1 MQIPR
6 RAQITARRTVAAK
19 RIKRAAP
26 KQAPSPVLKWVG
38 GKTRLLSK
46 LQERMPSSFGKYF
59 EPFMGGGA
67 LFFRTAPTQA
77 VLGDYNADLINVY
90 KCVAWDVDKVARK
103 LAAHKRNHS
112 EEYYYQV
119 RTKWN
124 ERNPRQTDID
134 RASQFLYM
142 NKTCFN
148 GLYRVNSKGEFNVPV
163 GRYVN
168 PSIYDLSS
176 LRAASAALQNAEI
189 LHGHYSEVVSSASA
203 GDFVY
208 FDPPYHPLTAT
219 ANFTSYTSNAFTPND
234 QRELRDLANDLAGRG
249 CAVLLSNSDTPFI
262 RELFA
267 GWNIDQVMCGR
278 SINSK
283 ASARGAVAEVMIYND
298 F

>member
-1 MQIPR
+1 
-6 RAQITARRTVAAK
+6 
-19 RIKRAAP
+19 
-26 KQAPSPVLKWVG
+26 
-38 GKTRLLSK
+38 
-46 LQERMPSSFGKYF
+46 
-59 EPFMGGGA
+59 MGGGA
-67 LFFRTAPTQA
+67 LFFRTLPRQA

-90 KCVAWDVDKVARK
+90 QCVAWQAEKVARK
-103 LAAHKRNHS
+103 LAAHKRNHC
-112 EEYYYQV
+112 EEYYYKV

-124 ERNPRQTDID
+124 ERSPRQTDVD

-168 PSIYDLSS
+168 PGIYNLAS
-176 LRAASAALQNAEI
+176 LRAASAALQKAEI
-189 LHGHYSEVVSSASA
+189 YHGHYSKVVEEAKA

-219 ANFTSYTSNAFTPND
+219 ANFTSYTAGSFTMDD
-234 QRELRDLANDLAGRG
+234 QRELRDLANALTKRG
-249 CAVLLSNSDTPFI
+249 CSVLLSNSDTPYI

-267 GWNIDQVMCGR
+267 GWKIDQVMCGR

-283 ASARGAVAEVMIYND
+283 ASARSAVAEVMIYND
-298 F
+298 